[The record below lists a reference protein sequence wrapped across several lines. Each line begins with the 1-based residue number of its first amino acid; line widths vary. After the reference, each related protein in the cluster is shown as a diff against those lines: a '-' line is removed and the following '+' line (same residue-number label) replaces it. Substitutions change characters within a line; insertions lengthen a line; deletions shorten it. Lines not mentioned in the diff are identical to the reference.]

1 VILGKKMLI
10 GEQQQ
15 QPQQQHRLK
24 IVGQSYASSAPA
36 ALKKDNDN
44 VHVSASEYD
53 PYAKY
58 E

>member
-1 VILGKKMLI
+1 MLI

-24 IVGQSYASSAPA
+24 VVGQSYASSAPA